1 MNLTLK
7 LLEEYVGR
15 LQVTEDTYYIF
26 EELLKQPYDIYRP
39 IMDMLF
45 DGTIVIEDL
54 IMPTGQTAAYSNSTT
69 NGASTN
75 TSSWDISSTSVAN
88 RCIALINGTKTS
100 AVITSVDNS
109 VLTTSNTTSL
119 IGSSYVT
126 SETSI
131 AGSDSTT
138 AVPNP
143 IEVARSSSY
152 TDAQKAVQDA
162 LLAAT
167 SSTIS

>member
-1 MNLTLK
+1 MSYGVSFDEYWKLFTTQDQGMYYPFEGSYIYLK
-7 LLEEYVGR
+7 DEKNN
-15 LQVTEDTYYIF
+15 YYDDIQIF
-26 EELLKQPYDIYRP
+26 TPK
-39 IMDMLF
+39 DM
-45 DGTIVIEDL
+45 
-54 IMPTGQTAAYSNSTT
+54 TAVYLHATT